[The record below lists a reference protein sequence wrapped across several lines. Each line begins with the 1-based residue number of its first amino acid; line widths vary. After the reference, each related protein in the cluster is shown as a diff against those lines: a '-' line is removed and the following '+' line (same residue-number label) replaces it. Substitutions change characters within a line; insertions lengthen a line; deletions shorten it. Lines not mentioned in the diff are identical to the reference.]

1 MKSWQLAAMVGFCA
15 LPAFRATLRRHLRN
29 AEEGADTALWL
40 GSTRPSLADGG
51 GIWLDRVLDPEHA
64 FALTRK
70 TPATADQ
77 LHDFLAAHAASI
89 NR

>member
-1 MKSWQLAAMVGFCA
+1 MRARTRAAFH
-15 LPAFRATLRRHLRN
+15 ATLGRVGYKLETNVR
-29 AEEGADTALWL
+29 
-40 GSTRPSLADGG
+40 
-51 GIWLDRVLDPEHA
+51 LDRVLDPEHA

-77 LHDFLAAHAASI
+77 LHDFLAAQAASI